1 MTLTVSYQHLLFS
14 VCKVDIKIV
23 TNMRYVQ
30 DTRNT
35 STEEFNASKVDKVRE
50 IILTLNN
57 SAINEKTCFP
67 KIMMIKLQS
76 ESVEV
81 TI

>member
-1 MTLTVSYQHLLFS
+1 MTLTVSYHNLLFL
-14 VCKVDIKIV
+14 VCKVDIKVV
-23 TNMRYVQ
+23 TNMRYVL
-30 DTRNT
+30 DTRNN
-35 STEEFNASKVDKVRE
+35 STEEFKTSKVDKVRE